1 MQTRCCCRNLS
12 LVKSSSPIPSSLIQ
26 STFKCSQSC
35 AVGKQR
41 VVGIWIEVGRIL
53 GLKDITGDLLLP
65 SQHSQDLQISGLY
78 RDSIGVQR
86 QQIAVVEKIHHVGLS
101 GLVEALHRLL
111 SYSAIRLELLQ
122 QLPNQTEKERE
133 MF

>member
-1 MQTRCCCRNLS
+1 M
-12 LVKSSSPIPSSLIQ
+12 
-26 STFKCSQSC
+26 
-35 AVGKQR
+35 GKQR

-111 SYSAIRLELLQ
+111 SHSAIRLKLLQ